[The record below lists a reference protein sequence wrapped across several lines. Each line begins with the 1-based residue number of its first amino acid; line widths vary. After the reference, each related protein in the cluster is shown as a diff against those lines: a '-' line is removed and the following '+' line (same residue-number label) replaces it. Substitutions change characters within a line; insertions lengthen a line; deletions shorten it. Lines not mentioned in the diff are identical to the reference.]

1 MQDLVFEET
10 RNGTKAH
17 THTHTPQEPTA
28 SSVMADT
35 LADTSAEDNNDG
47 APDAGDVC
55 FTNQAWR
62 EYALEL
68 IESVRSSVV
77 AAAVASGVDM
87 ATAREMCD
95 HLALTVDGLPS
106 HVKHT

>member
-1 MQDLVFEET
+1 MFIRTHTHTLTLTHTQ
-10 RNGTKAH
+10 H
-17 THTHTPQEPTA
+17 THTHNTPQEP
-28 SSVMADT
+28 VIADT
-35 LADTSAEDNNDG
+35 PAEDVG
-47 APDAGDVC
+47 TPDAGDVC

-68 IESVRSSVV
+68 IESVQSSVV

-106 HVKHT
+106 HVKHS